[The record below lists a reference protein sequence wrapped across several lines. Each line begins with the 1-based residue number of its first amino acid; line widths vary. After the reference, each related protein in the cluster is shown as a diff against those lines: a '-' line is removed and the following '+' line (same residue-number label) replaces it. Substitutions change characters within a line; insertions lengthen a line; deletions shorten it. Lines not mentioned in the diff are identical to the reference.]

1 MWAAPSSSPPG
12 SLPVG
17 PFMSLKATA
26 GRSGSQG
33 AAVGQSCGC
42 VHPSVPA
49 PGASSVWGSP
59 SRAEVELQSLRGGVP
74 PLEGK
79 ESSILLWMREA
90 PCGQLPSRRG
100 RSSPWSPGPGGQV
113 QRCENPL
120 LPRSLRET
128 RPGAHW
134 VSCFVCLFLIGQYN
148 FNKEVQLGW
157 ESSGDSGDP
166 T

>member
-17 PFMSLKATA
+17 PFVSLKATA
-26 GRSGSQG
+26 GHAGSQG
-33 AAVGQSCGC
+33 AAVGQSCRRVC
-42 VHPSVPA
+42 PSVPA
-49 PGASSVWGSP
+49 PGASSVSGSP
-59 SRAEVELQSLRGGVP
+59 SLAEVGLQSLRRGVP
-74 PLEGK
+74 PLEVR
-79 ESSILLWMREA
+79 ESSTLPWMREA
-90 PCGQLPSRRG
+90 SCGQLPGRRG
-100 RSSPWSPGPGGQV
+100 QSSPRSPGLGGQV

-120 LPRSLRET
+120 LPQSLRDT
-128 RPGAHW
+128 RPGARW

-148 FNKEVQLGW
+148 FNKEGQLGW